1 MHDIVVIC
9 EYCSTVS
16 CNAIQ
21 AAVLFGNSFE
31 LTTFEKPFY
40 TTVNCFLPPR
50 LNLLFHALPENLGVR
65 YHVYYTMVQVSG
77 QIGQVQAV
85 YQSAEKMRS
94 TLNTAQPP
102 PSTEQMQQLL
112 RLLHQTLLANKL
124 RCVWTR
130 TFFV

>member
-1 MHDIVVIC
+1 MIRK
-9 EYCSTVS
+9 TQQK
-16 CNAIQ
+16 A
-21 AAVLFGNSFE
+21 
-31 LTTFEKPFY
+31 FEKLFY
-40 TTVNCFLPPR
+40 TIVNCFLPPR

-124 RCVWTR
+124 RCVWIC